1 LSVDFYNNSWEI
13 LPIFLESCPNLKSLV
28 VVRIVYIKLV
38 YFLWYK
44 CKWGK
49 YIMTQ
54 TWMYFQGSITSPK
67 RRTSVL
73 SGPRRLLSSLEYV
86 EIESPLTGEVFEM
99 KLVSYLLENSPIL
112 KKLTINL
119 DDSSRKKA
127 ECELLTIPR
136 RSTSCQ
142 VVVL

>member
-1 LSVDFYNNSWEI
+1 
-13 LPIFLESCPNLKSLV
+13 
-28 VVRIVYIKLV
+28 
-38 YFLWYK
+38 
-44 CKWGK
+44 
-49 YIMTQ
+49 MTQ

-112 KKLTINL
+112 KKLTIHLHDN
-119 DDSSRKKA
+119 SRKKA
-127 ECELLTIPR
+127 ECEILTIPR
-136 RSTSCQ
+136 RSSSCQ
-142 VVVL
+142 VILL